1 MEAVFEVANADG
13 SVKWFPALLTLTIK
27 VLFCYVLIE
36 KSQIMV
42 LIVLLIKFS
51 KLKNF
56 SYPSYFQD
64 QQAER
69 EIIRKIQKRR
79 RERRETDQSENY

>member
-1 MEAVFEVANADG
+1 
-13 SVKWFPALLTLTIK
+13 
-27 VLFCYVLIE
+27 
-36 KSQIMV
+36 MV

-56 SYPSYFQD
+56 SYPSYFQN